1 MGRGLVHVEVGGE
14 HPEPGIALLEAS
26 HVLVQHRRRKLAV
39 LALGAHIVLVAHLQ
53 DDFMERLFLLAG
65 TYLFIVVLDFA
76 VCPGLLVVVPL
87 EGLVEKLMEN
97 CLDIFVAVGYI

>member
-14 HPEPGIALLEAS
+14 HTELGVALLKAF
-26 HVLVQHRRRKLAV
+26 HVLVQNRCRKLPLLAV
-39 LALGAHIVLVAHLQ
+39 GTHIVSIAHLQ

>member
-1 MGRGLVHVEVGGE
+1 MGCGLVHVEVGGE
-14 HPEPGIALLEAS
+14 HPELGVALLETS

-39 LALGAHIVLVAHLQ
+39 LALGAHVVLIAHLQ

-76 VCPGLLVVVPL
+76 VCPGLLVIVPL
-87 EGLVEKLMEN
+87 EGLVKSSWKTVL
-97 CLDIFVAVGYI
+97 IFSWQ